1 MQLIGQKNYG
11 NQLNHQTNRKKVFF
25 CIKLLK
31 LATWSL
37 IIDPKLQDI
46 KWIKE
51 KEKDNGLT
59 LLRMYNKK
67 LINIVGECI
76 EDDKT
81 VILEN
86 LNEMIE
92 SKLSPIKG
100 RNAYKKKFYEFGNN
114 EN

>member
-1 MQLIGQKNYG
+1 
-11 NQLNHQTNRKKVFF
+11 
-25 CIKLLK
+25 
-31 LATWSL
+31 
-37 IIDPKLQDI
+37 
-46 KWIKE
+46 
-51 KEKDNGLT
+51 
-59 LLRMYNKK
+59 MYNKK